1 MPLFRKVLWLF
12 VIGAAVGITAL
23 ALTSNTNVTDRL
35 NDLFWAIQVELPFA
49 FRFDQVLVALTAVS
63 LLFALLIIVGCAAVL
78 AVVTS
83 RRVVAS
89 QQTMS
94 QLAAAKQ
101 EIDHVKEQYH
111 HQYDQLVSVGKTLSK
126 RLDKRVLIQGLLE
139 AASRVTSSAI
149 ANSVASLWLLHPETD
164 TFRFETG
171 LYCDETLFTKAE
183 FPPTEE
189 PFARALSSEQ
199 PYVLPPGEQN
209 LGFTK
214 PEKAARLGSATGL
227 IVVPFV
233 IEGRVLAVLA
243 LFCHPDILK
252 SYEEQRPF
260 YNVIWTELM
269 FTATL
274 AIQGAVTILDR
285 LTGVHTR
292 EYVMTRLIQE
302 IDRANRYQLPIST
315 LMIDIDNFKLVN
327 DTLGHPQGDAVLK
340 IIAKLINREVRAIDL
355 VGRYGG
361 EEFLVMLPETGYGQ
375 DQASAIG
382 ALIVAERIRKA
393 VDEEFRG
400 LQKPLELT
408 VSVGVAVR
416 RFPEDREMDYQE
428 LVRVADV
435 QLYRAK
441 TTGKNKVC
449 SVLQENPEALK

>member
-1 MPLFRKVLWLF
+1 MPFLRKVLWVV
-12 VIGAAVGITAL
+12 VIGAVVGSMAL
-23 ALTSNTNVTDRL
+23 VLTGNTNLTDRL

-49 FRFDQVLVALTAVS
+49 FSFEHFLVALTAVS
-63 LLFALLIIVGCAAVL
+63 VLFAVLIIVGCAALLTV
-78 AVVTS
+78 AS
-83 RRVVAS
+83 GRRALAS
-89 QQTMS
+89 QQTVG
-94 QLAAAKQ
+94 QLAAAKR

-111 HQYDQLVSVGKTLSK
+111 RQYDQLVSLGKTLSN

-139 AASRVTSSAI
+139 AASRVTSSTI

-183 FPPTEE
+183 YPPNEE
-189 PFARALSSEQ
+189 PFARVSSSES
-199 PYVLPPGEQN
+199 PYVLPPGEKD
-209 LGFTK
+209 LGFIK
-214 PEKAARLGSATGL
+214 PERAARLGSATGL
-227 IVVPFV
+227 IIVPFA
-233 IEGRVLAVLA
+233 IEGRVSAVLV

-340 IIAKLINREVRAIDL
+340 IIAKLLKREVRAIDL

-375 DQASAIG
+375 DQASAVG
-382 ALIVAERIRKA
+382 ALVVAERIRKA

-400 LQKPLELT
+400 LQKPLGLT

-441 TTGKNKVC
+441 TTGKNRVC
-449 SVLQENPEALK
+449 SSLQENPGAVV